1 VAALIAGIALA
12 ERDDDA
18 RIQLGT
24 RVFDALHA
32 LYRRKRS

>member
-12 ERDDDA
+12 ERDDEA
-18 RIQLGT
+18 RIGLGM
-24 RVFDALHA
+24 RVFDALLA